1 MFRAGRGE
9 RQDGQVV
16 SSASDQ
22 YRTVPDAVSVKH
34 RRRCALFCVK
44 RANNASAGGED
55 VSREDKALAV
65 IRNEDHSATRRRNQ
79 VSSFE
84 GQQEW

>member
-1 MFRAGRGE
+1 VFRAGVGE

-16 SSASDQ
+16 SSNSKR
-22 YRTVPDAVSVKH
+22 YSERV
-34 RRRCALFCVK
+34 RRRQRALFCVK